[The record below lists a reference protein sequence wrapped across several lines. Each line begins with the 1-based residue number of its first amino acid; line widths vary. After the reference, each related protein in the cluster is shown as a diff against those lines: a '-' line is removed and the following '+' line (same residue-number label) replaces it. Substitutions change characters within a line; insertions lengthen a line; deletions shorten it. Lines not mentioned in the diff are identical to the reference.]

1 MATTA
6 TRSISY
12 SFTGDVVASKTE
24 AAANNTSSPGEIEKV
39 PLSTGPNTITPP
51 ATPYFPKAVTIV
63 MPAANTV
70 LVTLKGVTGDTG
82 VPLHKTDPTSIGLD
96 STAASFCLTAASGV
110 VVTLIWH

>member
-24 AAANNTSSPGEIEKV
+24 SAANNTASPGETEKV

-51 ATPYFPKAVTIV
+51 ASPFFPTGVTIV
-63 MPAANTV
+63 MPPANTV

-82 VPLHKTDPTSIGLD
+82 VPLHKTDPSSFGIDT
-96 STAASFCLTAASGV
+96 TATSFCLTAAAPV
-110 VVTLIWH
+110 VVRLIWH

>member
-24 AAANNTSSPGEIEKV
+24 AAASNATSPGEIEKV

-51 ATPYFPKAVTIV
+51 ASPFFPKAVTIV

-96 STAASFCLTAASGV
+96 ATATSFCLTAASAV
-110 VVTLIWH
+110 VVTLVWH